1 MRITKEFLLIDR
13 TIKFVLEAQ
22 LAFGGRS
29 SIGRALQWHCRGRRF
44 DSDRLHTLYC
54 PINLNSKEWT
64 VKKYDKN
71 VKAIQ
76 DMLKKN
82 GVKMSA
88 IEIRELMKTTGL
100 SANEDKIKAYVRQ
113 LRRGY

>member
-1 MRITKEFLLIDR
+1 M
-13 TIKFVLEAQ
+13 
-22 LAFGGRS
+22 
-29 SIGRALQWHCRGRRF
+29 
-44 DSDRLHTLYC
+44 
-54 PINLNSKEWT
+54 
-64 VKKYDKN
+64 KKYDKN

-100 SANEDKIKAYVRQ
+100 SANEDKIKAYVQQ